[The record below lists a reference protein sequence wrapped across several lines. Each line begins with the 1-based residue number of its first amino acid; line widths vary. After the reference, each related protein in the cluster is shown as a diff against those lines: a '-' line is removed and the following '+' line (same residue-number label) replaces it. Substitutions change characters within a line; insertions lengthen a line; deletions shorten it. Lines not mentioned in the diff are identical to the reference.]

1 MSARRLSYD
10 AISVAVMAIAGA
22 FFMLSAIML
31 LVQP

>member
-10 AISVAVMAIAGA
+10 AISVVVMAIAGA
-22 FFMLSAIML
+22 LLMLSAMLL

>member
-10 AISVAVMAIAGA
+10 AISIGVMAIAGA
-22 FFMLSAIML
+22 LLMLSAMML